1 MFSGFLS
8 ARYLTCESKQNM
20 KSIVVRTLVGVIA
33 TTSCCC
39 CYVTGLATVEPWLA
53 AATTAARTNNA
64 RRPLSQRSFITTRTQ
79 LLASV
84 EPTPTTTLDAAA
96 TSDPVTTT
104 TPGWMTREQLEE
116 YTSNQGVI
124 IGLSTL
130 GPGFRAVARAAHNTT
145 LILGYVEGFVRP
157 SGTIV
162 HFDTMQVF
170 RPIVQRCRRENPA
183 FTGGGTNLGVGLW
196 LGYLCL
202 LHAVASSS
210 SKTTSTNSMTAE
222 FLAIHDADAQ
232 HARLVRYY
240 TSAGFGVVK
249 YVGDDWR
256 DIPDRLVWGGCGT
269 LLRQDVAVLLTKWTR
284 LLSKS
289 RAQ

>member
-1 MFSGFLS
+1 MD
-8 ARYLTCESKQNM
+8 
-20 KSIVVRTLVGVIA
+20 A
-33 TTSCCC
+33 T
-39 CYVTGLATVEPWLA
+39 A
-53 AATTAARTNNA
+53 
-64 RRPLSQRSFITTRTQ
+64 
-79 LLASV
+79 
-84 EPTPTTTLDAAA
+84 
-96 TSDPVTTT
+96 DPVGETI
-104 TPGWMTREQLEE
+104 PCWMTREQLEE
-116 YTSNQGVI
+116 YTRNQGVVM
-124 IGLSTL
+124 GLSTL

-157 SGTIV
+157 SGKTV

-170 RPIVQRCRRENPA
+170 RPILQRCRRENAA

-202 LHAVASSS
+202 LHAVDN
-210 SKTTSTNSMTAE
+210 SKTTGTNNNNMTAE

-240 TSAGFGVVK
+240 TSAGFTVIK

-269 LLRQDVAVLLTKWTR
+269 LLRQDVSVLLTKWTR

-289 RAQ
+289 RANQ

>member
-1 MFSGFLS
+1 M
-8 ARYLTCESKQNM
+8 RC
-20 KSIVVRTLVGVIA
+20 SIVVRTLAAVVAI
-33 TTSCCC
+33 TSCCC
-39 CYVTGLATVEPWLA
+39 ERVTGFVTVEPWLV
-53 AATTAARTNNA
+53 AARTNA
-64 RRPLSQRSFITTRTQ
+64 RRPLSHSFTT

-84 EPTPTTTLDAAA
+84 EPTPMAA
-96 TSDPVTTT
+96 TLAGDTSDDRVMTAPC
-104 TPGWMTREQLEE
+104 WMTREQLEA
-116 YTSNQGVI
+116 YANSQGVVM
-124 IGLSTL
+124 GLSTM
-130 GPGFRAVARAAHNTT
+130 GPGFRAVARAAHNTS

-157 SGTIV
+157 SGKTV

-170 RPIVQRCRRENPA
+170 RPIVQRCRHENPA

-202 LHAVASSS
+202 LHAVDS
-210 SKTTSTNSMTAE
+210 SKAGTNNVLTAE

-269 LLRQDVAVLLTKWTR
+269 LLRQDVSALLTKWTR